1 MDIAKLTDQQIKEDR
16 QVKFMESIDVW
27 TGYFRSNPHRFAE
40 EFLGIKLKLFQK
52 ILLFMMEHSDAFY
65 YVASRSQ
72 GKTYLV
78 ALYSCIRCILYPG
91 TKICV
96 ASYSFKQGAEIIQKI
111 QNEFMHQSTA
121 LCMEIK
127 GQPSVSRDNCGVK
140 FKNGSYMRVV
150 IASESA
156 RGSRSNLLIIDESR
170 LVDQKIVDTI
180 LRPMNGTPRQPGYL
194 SVPEYSHLQE
204 SNKEFYMS
212 SAYYAA
218 SEMFEKCKDYLAN
231 SLDPNL
237 KYFICDLPYQLSIK
251 EGLLIREDIERVM
264 SEATF
269 SDISFSMEYSGL
281 FYGSAED
288 ALFEFKI
295 LNDRRIIAE
304 SLRPLDYY
312 RVTNT
317 TTPSPVNG
325 ECRVLSVD
333 IALLA
338 SKKHDNDASAIFIH
352 SGIPT
357 ANNNYVDNIIYANSY
372 EGLLAEELGLTIM
385 RMYYQYK
392 CQYIALDASGVG
404 QPILDFL
411 MSDRYDPVFGETYS
425 ALNVANR
432 PELQDRCKSK
442 DAPKVIYA
450 IKANAQDNHDMC
462 LSLRAGF
469 QNGYINLLINEND
482 MGVEDK
488 ITKVKGYTKLS
499 EMEKAKL
506 VMPYVHTTLLI
517 DELIN
522 LEHDAAGKYIKVKER
537 PGMRKDRYSSVMYG
551 YYVLQELGRKRLKP
565 KTTTED
571 LAEKLAK
578 AMRPSSITG
587 RTANM
592 IRR

>member
-1 MDIAKLTDQQIKEDR
+1 MNTVKLTDQQIQNNR
-16 QVKFMESIDVW
+16 QEKFEESIDIW
-27 TGYFRSNPHRFAE
+27 TGYYRANPHRFAE
-40 EFLGIKLKLFQK
+40 ELLGIKLKLFQK
-52 ILLFMMEHSDAFY
+52 ILLFMMEQSDVFY
-65 YVASRSQ
+65 YIASRSQ

-91 TKICV
+91 TKLVCC
-96 ASYSFKQGAEIIQKI
+96 SYSFKQGAEIVQKI
-111 QNEFMHQSTA
+111 QNEFMHQSNA
-121 LCMEIK
+121 LHMEIK
-127 GQPSVSRDNCGVK
+127 SISTSRDNCGVK
-140 FKNGSYMRVV
+140 FKNGSYIRVV
-150 IASESA
+150 IAGETA
-156 RGSRSNLLIIDESR
+156 RGSRSNLLIIDEAR

-194 SVPEYSHLQE
+194 SNPKYSHLKE

-218 SEMFEKCKDYLAN
+218 SEMFEKCKDYLAG

-251 EGLLIREDIERVM
+251 EDLLIREDIERIM

-269 SDISFSMEYSGL
+269 SDISFSMEYAGE

-288 ALFEFKI
+288 ALFEFKV
-295 LNDRRIIAE
+295 LNDRRVIADG
-304 SLRPLDYY
+304 LKPLEYY
-312 RVTNT
+312 KATNT
-317 TTPSPVNG
+317 AVSSLEHN

-338 SKKHDNDASAIFIH
+338 SKKHDNDASAIYIH

-357 ANNNYVDNIIYANSY
+357 ANNTYVDNIIYADSY
-372 EGLLAEELGLTIM
+372 EGLLAEELGLIIM

-392 CQYIALDASGVG
+392 CTYIALDATGVG
-404 QPILDFL
+404 QPILDYL
-411 MSDRYDPVFGETYS
+411 MSDRYDPVFGETYG

-432 PELQDRCKSK
+432 PELQERCKTK

-469 QNGYINLLINEND
+469 QNGYINLLVNEND
-482 MGVEDK
+482 IGVEDK
-488 ITKVKGYTKLS
+488 INKVKGYTKLS
-499 EMEKAKL
+499 ETEKAKL
-506 VMPYVHTTLLI
+506 IMPYIHTTLLI

-522 LEHDAAGKYIKVKER
+522 LEHDANGRYIKVRER
-537 PGMRKDRYSSVMYG
+537 SGMRKDRFSSVMYG
-551 YYVLQELGRKRLKP
+551 YAVLQEIGRKKLKP
-565 KTTTED
+565 KNTTED
-571 LAEKLAK
+571 IVSRLAQS
-578 AMRPSSITG
+578 MRFSSVSS
-587 RTANM
+587 NK
-592 IRR
+592 RR

>member
-1 MDIAKLTDQQIKEDR
+1 MDVKLTDQQIQESR
-16 QVKFMESIDVW
+16 QTKFMESIDIW
-27 TGYFRSNPHRFAE
+27 TGYYRANPHRFAE

-52 ILLFMMEHSDAFY
+52 ILLYMMAICDAFY

-96 ASYSFKQGAEIIQKI
+96 ASYSFKQGAEIVQKI

-121 LCMEIK
+121 LRMEIK
-127 GQPSVSRDNCGVK
+127 SITTARDNCGVR
-140 FKNGSYMRVV
+140 FKNGSYIRVV
-150 IASESA
+150 IAGETA
-156 RGSRSNLLIIDESR
+156 RGARSNILIIDESR

-194 SVPEYSHLQE
+194 SNPKYAHLQE

-251 EGLLIREDIERVM
+251 EGLLIREDIERIM

-269 SDISFSMEYSGL
+269 SDISFMMEYEGL

-288 ALFEFKI
+288 ALFDFKI
-295 LNDRRIIAE
+295 INERRIIAE
-304 SLRPLDYY
+304 GLKPLEYY
-312 RVTNT
+312 KETNNNVP
-317 TTPSPVNG
+317 TPTNG

-333 IALLA
+333 VALLA

-357 ANNNYVDNIIYANSY
+357 ANNNYVDNLVYADSY

-411 MSDRYDPVFGETYS
+411 MSDRYDPVYGETYS
-425 ALNVANR
+425 ALNVINR
-432 PELQDRCKSK
+432 PELQERCKVK

-450 IKANAQDNHDMC
+450 IKANAQENHDMC

-469 QNGYINLLINEND
+469 QNGYVNLLVNEND
-482 MGVEDK
+482 MGIEEK

-499 EMEKAKL
+499 ETEKAKL
-506 VMPYVHTTLLI
+506 VMPYIHTTLLI

-522 LEHDAAGKYIKVKER
+522 LEHDANGRYLKVKER
-537 PGMRKDRYSSVMYG
+537 PGMRKDRYSSLMYG
-551 YYVLQELGRKRLKP
+551 YNVLQEIGRKKLKP
-565 KTTTED
+565 KSTSED
-571 LAEKLAK
+571 IVSRLAK
-578 AMRPSSITG
+578 SMRKSSLQY
-587 RTANM
+587 M
-592 IRR
+592 KL

>member
-1 MDIAKLTDQQIKEDR
+1 MDIKVTDQQIQEDR
-16 QVKFMESIDVW
+16 QAKFMDSIDVW
-27 TGYFRSNPHRFAE
+27 TGYYRANPHRFAE
-40 EFLGIKLKLFQK
+40 EYLGIKLKLFQK
-52 ILLFMMEHSDAFY
+52 ILLYMMQWADAFY

-96 ASYSFKQGAEIIQKI
+96 ASYSFKQGAQIVQKI
-111 QNEFMHQSTA
+111 QNEFMHLSPA
-121 LCMEIK
+121 LRMEIK
-127 GQPSVSRDNCGVK
+127 GQPSVSRDNCGVN
-140 FKNGSYMRVV
+140 FKNGSFMRVV
-150 IASESA
+150 IAGETA

-194 SVPEYSHLQE
+194 NDPKYAHLQE

-231 SLDPNL
+231 SLNPNL

-251 EGLLIREDIERVM
+251 EGLLIRGDIERVM

-269 SDISFSMEYSGL
+269 SDISFMMEYEGL

-288 ALFEFKI
+288 ALFDFKTI
-295 LNDRRIIAE
+295 NERRIIAE
-304 SLRPLDYY
+304 GLRPLDYY
-312 RVTNT
+312 RVTNNNVPT
-317 TTPSPVNG
+317 PVNN

-338 SKKHDNDASAIFIH
+338 SKKHDNDASAVFIH

-357 ANNNYVDNIIYANSY
+357 ANNNYVDNLVYADSF
-372 EGLLAEELGLTIM
+372 EGLLAEELGLIIM
-385 RMYYQYK
+385 RYYYQYK
-392 CQYIALDASGVG
+392 CHYIALDATGVG
-404 QPILDFL
+404 QPILDYL
-411 MSDRYDPVFGETYS
+411 MSDRYDSLFGVTYP

-442 DAPKVIYA
+442 EAPKVIYA
-450 IKANAQDNHDMC
+450 IKAGAQDNHDMC

-469 QNGYINLLINEND
+469 QNGYVNLLINEND
-482 MGVEDK
+482 IGVEEK

-499 EMEKAKL
+499 ETEKAKL
-506 VMPYVHTTLLI
+506 IMPYVHTTLLI

-522 LEHDAAGKYIKVKER
+522 LEHDVNGRYIKVKER

-551 YYVLQELGRKRLKP
+551 YSVLQEIGRKKLKP
-565 KTTTED
+565 KSATED
-571 LAEKLAK
+571 IVFRLAK
-578 AMRPSSITG
+578 NMRKSSIQTG
-587 RTANM
+587 QYRIAAHK
-592 IRR
+592 